1 MDGRQASRSNGTAS
15 RLWKITLSFI
25 TWPVFRYWAFS
36 LSGWLG
42 VCVFPA
48 ILLLL
53 GFGMI
58 LGLFV
63 RPDQMLAELTG
74 SDPSVG
80 PKILFPIVSLA
91 VAAIL
96 FEGGLTLKFSELK
109 SAGNIVLR
117 LVSIGA
123 LVTWVLTSLAAWL
136 LLRMDG
142 HLAIL
147 LGAILVVTGP
157 TVVIPLL
164 RHIRPSRRIGSIVKW
179 EGIVI
184 DPVGAVLAVLVFE
197 QLFMHAGDVS
207 RPVRRCCTWL
217 GRSASVCWGASPWP
231 CCWPRPC
238 GGTGFRI
245 SCMVRCS

>member
-1 MDGRQASRSNGTAS
+1 MEDHSFFYYLAGVPLLGILAQWLAW
-15 RLWKITLSFI
+15 RLRL
-25 TWPVFRYWAFS
+25 
-36 LSGWLG
+36 
-42 VCVFPA
+42 PA

-96 FEGGLTLKFSELK
+96 FEGGLTLKFSELR

-136 LLRMDG
+136 VLRMDG
-142 HLAIL
+142 HLADSAGGHPGGDGPDCRGTATAAHPS
-147 LGAILVVTGP
+147 GAADRFDCEMGRD
-157 TVVIPLL
+157 
-164 RHIRPSRRIGSIVKW
+164 RH
-179 EGIVI
+179 
-184 DPVGAVLAVLVFE
+184 
-197 QLFMHAGDVS
+197 
-207 RPVRRCCTWL
+207 
-217 GRSASVCWGASPWP
+217 
-231 CCWPRPC
+231 
-238 GGTGFRI
+238 
-245 SCMVRCS
+245 